1 MYEQEERETKFQKR
15 KAKNSSNLDFKA
27 DESKTREFKLNDD
40 LSQALDVNKDEIKEL
55 FENYKLNQVYL
66 KKVEKE
72 LKKNKKGKLIH

>member
-15 KAKNSSNLDFKA
+15 KAKNSSKLDFKA

-72 LKKNKKGKLIH
+72 LKKNKKGKLTH